1 MSAEERDLTDVHRA
15 LIQAFI
21 VNRRF
26 TSQELQKALASILT
40 VSNQIA
46 RNDTE
51 VAPEITARDI
61 TEEQI
66 DDYIGAAN
74 SALYHLDYEI
84 RCLTDSDNSL
94 MWQLVR
100 YLLCV

>member
-1 MSAEERDLTDVHRA
+1 MPAEERDLTDVHRA

-21 VNRRF
+21 LNRRF

-46 RNDTE
+46 RNGTE

-94 MWQLVR
+94 MWQLQV
-100 YLLCV
+100 LE

>member
-1 MSAEERDLTDVHRA
+1 MSAQARDFTDVHRA

-26 TSQELQKALASILT
+26 TSQELQTALASILT

-46 RNDTE
+46 QNEE
-51 VAPEITARDI
+51 VTPEITARDV

-74 SALYHLDYEI
+74 SALYRLDYEI
-84 RCLTDSDNSL
+84 RCLRGSDNSL
-94 MWQLVR
+94 TWQLEV
-100 YLLCV
+100 LE